1 MKRLLAFLMAMLL
14 VFSVCAFA
22 ETEEEGD
29 DSNPEPVD
37 MMEEEEL
44 EERMKKAQEAA
55 DMVGEI
61 KTVSPGGSYEIEGL
75 KFETVPAYN
84 MLKPFHPKKASWVGY
99 ILEVGGKRV
108 YIAGDTD
115 ATKEAEAV
123 DCDIA
128 MIPIGGTYT
137 MDPKKAARLINAM
150 KPAVAIPIHYGN
162 IVGKP
167 EDGETFAKLVEAPV
181 EVELKI

>member
-1 MKRLLAFLMAMLL
+1 M
-14 VFSVCAFA
+14 
-22 ETEEEGD
+22 
-29 DSNPEPVD
+29 
-37 MMEEEEL
+37 
-44 EERMKKAQEAA
+44 
-55 DMVGEI
+55 
-61 KTVSPGGSYEIEGL
+61 
-75 KFETVPAYN
+75 
-84 MLKPFHPKKASWVGY
+84 
-99 ILEVGGKRV
+99 RV

-150 KPAVAIPIHYGN
+150 KPAIAIPTHYGS
-162 IVGKP
+162 VAGKP
-167 EDGETFAKLVEAPV
+167 EDGEAFAKLVEAPV